1 MASWLKIIGLNLNK
15 DRLGLCFTS
24 ILGLSIIFLATRPV
38 FKELNSLTLAIII
51 GIFLANTIKIP
62 KSYEPGIKF
71 ANKKILKLAIII
83 FGIKLNFKDTL
94 AIGDI
99 GVIIT
104 LITIS
109 STFLF
114 ASWLGKKLDLNQ
126 KFIQLIAAGTAI
138 CGTSAIVATNAV
150 VEASEEDTAY
160 SIATVTAFGTLAMIT
175 YPLLGNLL
183 NLSPSEFGFWC
194 GISIQQTAQ
203 VITASFHH
211 GMSSADFATITKLSR
226 VIFLAPAII
235 LLGYASDNSSDDNP
249 RQNSPK
255 YKSLFSKI
263 TIPWFVIFFLLMSLL
278 NTYAMIDEPLK
289 KMILNFD
296 TYLFTVSMLAMGLE
310 TKISS
315 FRKVGIKPFY
325 LGGLTWL
332 FIASISLVLI
342 KIFQVNTNLN

>member
-1 MASWLKIIGLNLNK
+1 MTPWFNIIGLNFKK
-15 DRLGLCFTS
+15 DRLGLCFTG
-24 ILGLSIIFLATRPV
+24 ILGFAIIFLATRPA
-38 FKELNSLTLAIII
+38 FNQLNSLTLAILI

-62 KSYEPGIKF
+62 KSYDPGIKF
-71 ANKKILKLAIII
+71 ANKKLLKLAIII

-99 GVIIT
+99 GVLIT

-114 ASWLGKKLDLNQ
+114 SSWLGKKLGLNQ
-126 KFIQLIAAGTAI
+126 KFIRLIAAGTAI

-226 VIFLAPAII
+226 VIFLAPVII
-235 LLGYASDNSSDDNP
+235 LLGYTSDDSA

-255 YKSLFSKI
+255 DKSLFSKI
-263 TIPWFVIFFLLMSLL
+263 TIPWFIVFFLLMSLL
-278 NTYAMIDEPLK
+278 NTYAMIEAPIK
-289 KMILNFD
+289 KIILNFD

-332 FIASISLVLI
+332 FIASISLILI
-342 KIFQVNTNLN
+342 KVFHVNML